1 MLVGWNVGPY
11 QESPE
16 LETHAAH
23 LKGVKVL
30 RFMDWTQT
38 NRLNAEYPQFKKF
51 ADIPTPD
58 SDWQF
63 RGGVWSKWRGVP
75 LGVCLGLANRLRAR
89 AWVNVPD
96 TLNVEETANFVG
108 YCLTMT
114 DKRPII
120 EFSNELWNSR
130 MFHSWQ
136 ALQRFGNN
144 FDAVLRWQ
152 AWRTDAI
159 VKAAHGRADVVLSG
173 HARNV
178 WVLKKL
184 LEYATEKVDAI
195 AVAPYMTG
203 SNFWEACRWYE
214 WLGQVEAHADLSAK
228 HGVLLWAYE
237 AGLHVEGAQAAG
249 SNRSREAG
257 TLYKLYFDELDK
269 IGFSL
274 VLPYSLASTYGQKAF
289 GHYEISGAE
298 WRQTPKLLAVMEYA

>member
-1 MLVGWNVGPY
+1 MLVGWNVGHY

-16 LETHAAH
+16 LETHAAY

-38 NRLNAEYPQFKKF
+38 NRLNAGYPVFQNFS
-51 ADIPTPD
+51 DIPTPE

-63 RGGVWSKWRGVP
+63 RGGAWSKWGGVP
-75 LGVCLGLANRLRAR
+75 LGVCLDLANRLRAR
-89 AWVNVPD
+89 AWVNIPD
-96 TLNVEETANFVG
+96 TLNVEETAKFVG
-108 YCLTMT
+108 YCLMMA

-120 EFSNELWNSR
+120 EFSNELWNSS

-152 AWRTDAI
+152 AWRTDEI
-159 VKAAHGRADVVLSG
+159 VKAARGRADVVLSG

-184 LEYATEKVDAI
+184 LEYSTKKVNAI

-228 HGVLLWAYE
+228 HGVRLWAYE
-237 AGLHVEGAQAAG
+237 AGLHVEGAQAA
-249 SNRSREAG
+249 SLNRSREAG

-274 VLPYSLASTYGQKAF
+274 VLPYSLASAYGQKAF

-298 WRQTPKLLAVMEYA
+298 WRVTPKLLAVKEYS